1 MTEYGYLGGGNG
13 KNTIEDLEVTNPNNL
28 EVSKAVVNEIYPTP
42 ICFSVDELTT
52 PTLEYSIDNGKTWTT
67 SEPVLT
73 EVGTYRIYVKYHF
86 SAYLVSKLID
96 SNLVAI
102 QNITITE

>member
-13 KNTIEDLEVTNPNNL
+13 KYSIVDLEVINPNDL
-28 EVSKAVVNEIYPTP
+28 EVSKAVVNDIYPTP
-42 ICFSVDELTT
+42 ICFSVDEIAT
-52 PTLEYSIDNGKTWTT
+52 PTVEYSIDNGKTWTT

-86 SAYLVSKLID
+86 SSYLISKLID